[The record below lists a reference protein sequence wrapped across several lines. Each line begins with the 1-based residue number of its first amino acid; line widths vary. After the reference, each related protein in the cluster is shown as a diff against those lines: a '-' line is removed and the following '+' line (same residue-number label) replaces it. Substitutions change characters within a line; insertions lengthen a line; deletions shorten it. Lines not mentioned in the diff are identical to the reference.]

1 MMVSALLCLFVLV
14 IYAGAR
20 RGSDLLGNPPWA
32 SPVLV
37 AAVIVTA
44 ALWLT
49 GVPVAVFD
57 AATMPLRWLLGP
69 GLVALALV
77 IDANRALL
85 RRRAAAVLVAVVGG
99 TLVGVASAVGLAQVL
114 GLAPMLRQAVVTKTV
129 STPFAVA
136 IQTMVGGPVALAAAL
151 AVVTGVI
158 GALLVPVMF
167 DRLRI
172 GGTAGRALGM
182 GVSSHIVGTDWLT
195 RRDARAGGMAALG
208 MVLAGTLAAL
218 VLPAVWRV
226 AG

>member
-1 MMVSALLCLFVLV
+1 MMVSALMCLGVLV

-20 RGSDLLGNPPWA
+20 WGSVRVGNPPWA

-37 AAVIVTA
+37 AAVVVVA
-44 ALWLT
+44 ALWVMR
-49 GVPVAVFD
+49 VPVAVFTE
-57 AATMPLRWLLGP
+57 ATMPLRWLLGP

-77 IDANRALL
+77 IDANRGVL
-85 RRRAAAVLVAVVGG
+85 RRQARAVLVAVTGG
-99 TLVGVASAVGLAQVL
+99 TLVGVASAVGLAKVMGLTPVL
-114 GLAPMLRQAVVTKTV
+114 RAAVATKTV

-136 IQTMVGGPVALAAAL
+136 IQAAVGGPVALAAAL

-158 GALLVPVMF
+158 GALVVPVMF

-172 GGTAGRALGM
+172 GGTAGRALGI

-195 RRDARAGGMAALG
+195 RRDARAGGLSALA

-218 VLPAVWRV
+218 VLPGVWRWL
-226 AG
+226 G